1 MTTAGSSHRPLTAG
15 HRHDESVEGAP
26 VPLRLGTRTYADSD
40 LLVMAVV
47 NRTPDSFFDRG
58 ATYAEDAALEAVD
71 RAVAGG
77 ADLVDIGGVK
87 AGYGPDV
94 DAAEEAR
101 RVVGFVERV
110 RARHPGLV
118 ISVDTWR
125 ADVGR
130 AVCAAGADLL
140 NDAWAGHDPYLLD
153 AAAEAGAGYVCTH
166 TGGLPPRTDP
176 HRPAYDDVVADVVE
190 TVTGLAK
197 RALAAGVRRD
207 GILIDP
213 AHDFGKATR
222 HSLEIT
228 RRLPELVATG
238 WPVLV

>member
-1 MTTAGSSHRPLTAG
+1 MTSGSASASPSPCPAATRAITARTPTARSRKRRTTAGSCHRPPTRGDRGPGTVDRVAT
-15 HRHDESVEGAP
+15 VEGAD
-26 VPLRLGTRTYADSD
+26 VPLRLGTRTFGDTD

-58 ATYAEDAALEAVD
+58 ATYAEDAALAAVD
-71 RAVAGG
+71 RAVDEG
-77 ADLVDIGGVK
+77 AEIVDIGGVK
-87 AGYGPDV
+87 AGYGPEV

-110 RARHPGLV
+110 RARHADLV

-140 NDAWAGHDPYLLD
+140 NDAWAGHDPHLLD

-176 HRPAYDDVVADVVE
+176 HPPAYDHVVADV
-190 TVTGLAK
+190 
-197 RALAAGVRRD
+197 
-207 GILIDP
+207 
-213 AHDFGKATR
+213 
-222 HSLEIT
+222 
-228 RRLPELVATG
+228 
-238 WPVLV
+238 